1 MNDYSKF
8 DDNTLQEYAVNG
20 DRAAEE
26 TLVRRYMQLVKI
38 CARPLFLAGGDR
50 EDLIQEGMFGLISA
64 IRQYDPKHNTAFKT
78 FAELC
83 IKNRLITA
91 IKSAASSK
99 HFPLNEGL
107 SLEAILS
114 DESQTAISYSDF
126 FQISPE
132 EQVLARE
139 NSRHTKELF
148 LSFFNRLSALEKN
161 VLRSYLDGLSYK
173 EIAVLCGKDEKSV
186 DNAVQRIRNKLAM
199 CLRSGDISKS

>member
-1 MNDYSKF
+1 MNDYTKF
-8 DDNTLQEYAVNG
+8 DDNSLQALAVKG
-20 DRAAEE
+20 DRLAEE
-26 TLVRRYMQLVKI
+26 TIVRRYMQLVKI

-64 IRQYDPKHNTAFKT
+64 IRQYDPSHNTAFKT

-83 IKNRLITA
+83 IKNRLLTA
-91 IKSAASSK
+91 IKTAASTK

-114 DESQTAISYSDF
+114 EESQTAISYADF

-139 NSRHTKELF
+139 NTRHTKELF
-148 LSFFNRLSALEKN
+148 LSFFDKLSALEKN
-161 VLRSYLDGLSYK
+161 VLRCYLDGLSYK
-173 EIAVLCGKDEKSV
+173 EIAVICARDEKSV
-186 DNAVQRIRNKLAM
+186 DNAIQRIRNKMAM
-199 CLRSGDISKS
+199 SLKSGDISKS